1 MQRVCYTDSHQ
12 IHTRSAVFRA
22 CFAMFRACFADVSRD
37 VSHVSRVFREV
48 SRLFRTVAH
57 RPSTRKVYV
66 LHRGSSYSHILCLRS
81 NVMCSIRHQNTE
93 ELVLW
98 HHIAAFRRRFAGVSQ
113 RFADVSRM
121 FRGCFAG
128 RFARFARVSRMF
140 RKNSRRLR
148 AVNLCSGPA
157 APRVHLRNKKY
168 EGGLIQGRVKR

>member
-1 MQRVCYTDSHQ
+1 MFFHFYWTSGYVVPVRYTDSHQ
-12 IHTRSAVFRA
+12 IHTRFAVFRA

-98 HHIAAFRRRFAGVSQ
+98 HHIAAFRRRFAGVLQAFRS
-113 RFADVSRM
+113 VSRM
-121 FRGCFAG
+121 FRGCFAD
-128 RFARFARVSRMF
+128 VSRDVSHVSRVF
-140 RKNSRRLR
+140 RGCFAKIRG
-148 AVNLCSGPA
+148 AY
-157 APRVHLRNKKY
+157 AP
-168 EGGLIQGRVKR
+168 

>member
-1 MQRVCYTDSHQ
+1 MQRVSYTDSHQ
-12 IHTRSAVFRA
+12 IHTRFAVFRA
-22 CFAMFRACFADVSRD
+22 CFAMFRACFADVSLD

-113 RFADVSRM
+113 CFADVSRM
-121 FRGCFAG
+121 FRGTFRTFRACFADVSQK
-128 RFARFARVSRMF
+128 FAALT
-140 RKNSRRLR
+140 RRES
-148 AVNLCSGPA
+148 V
-157 APRVHLRNKKY
+157 
-168 EGGLIQGRVKR
+168 

>member
-57 RPSTRKVYV
+57 RPSTRKVYF

-113 RFADVSRM
+113 CFADVSRM

-140 RKNSRRLR
+140 RKNSRHLR
-148 AVNLCSGPA
+148 AVNLCRRMA
-157 APRVHLRNKKY
+157 APRVSKLDTKIRK
-168 EGGLIQGRVKR
+168 ED

>member
-1 MQRVCYTDSHQ
+1 MQPFSYTDSHQ

-113 RFADVSRM
+113 CFAQFRGCFADVSRT
-121 FRGCFAG
+121 FRG
-128 RFARFARVSRMF
+128 ML

-148 AVNLCSGPA
+148 AVNPCSRLA
-157 APRVHLRNKKY
+157 APRVPCPPCPPSEHF
-168 EGGLIQGRVKR
+168 